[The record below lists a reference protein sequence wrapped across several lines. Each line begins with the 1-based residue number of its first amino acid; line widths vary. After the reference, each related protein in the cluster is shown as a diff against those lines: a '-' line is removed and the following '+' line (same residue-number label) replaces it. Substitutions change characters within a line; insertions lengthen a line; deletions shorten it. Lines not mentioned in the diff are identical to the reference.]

1 MTARP
6 RRRAAVTLAI
16 LASPPHGVIFVERA
30 AHLKNHPG
38 QIGLP
43 GGAVDLADGD
53 DLRRTALREMHEEVG
68 VAPERVHLVG
78 ELPMVSQRVNVFD
91 VTPFVGVVEPGPLTI
106 DAGETAAV
114 FTIPLEIILSDALT
128 EGTISFAER
137 VVESHILD
145 YDGRR
150 VWGLTGAILRSF
162 ADAWSDPQQPL
173 RAAVE
178 GELRAK
184 KRRSGV

>member
-1 MTARP
+1 MP
-6 RRRAAVTLAI
+6 QRRRAAVMLAI
-16 LASPPHGVIFVERA
+16 LALPPHGVIFVERA
-30 AHLKNHPG
+30 KHLKNHPG

-43 GGAVDLADGD
+43 GGAVDAADGD
-53 DLRRTALREMHEEVG
+53 DLRRTALREMEEEVG
-68 VAPERVHLVG
+68 VSEDRVQVVAQ
-78 ELPMVSQRVNVFD
+78 LPMVSQRVNVFD
-91 VTPFVGVVEPGPLTI
+91 VTPFVGVVQPGPLTI

-114 FTIPLEIILSDALT
+114 FTIPLEIILSDALR

-150 VWGLTGAILRSF
+150 VWGLTGKILRSF
-162 ADAWSDPQQPL
+162 ADAWYDETNPL

-178 GELRAK
+178 ASLRTK
-184 KRRSGV
+184 KRGTGA

>member
-1 MTARP
+1 MPP
-6 RRRAAVTLAI
+6 RRRAAVMLAI
-16 LASPPHGVIFVERA
+16 LAGAPHGVIFVERA

-43 GGAVDLADGD
+43 GGAVDDSDGG

-68 VAPERVHLVG
+68 VVPERVHVVG
-78 ELPMVSQRVNVFD
+78 ELPMVSQRNNVFD
-91 VTPFVGVVEPGPLTI
+91 VTPFVGVVDPGPLTI

-114 FTIPLEIILSDALT
+114 FTIPLQIILSDALR

-137 VVESHILD
+137 VVESHVLD

-150 VWGLTGAILRSF
+150 VWGLTGKILRSF
-162 ADAWSDPQQPL
+162 ADAWYDAANPL

-178 GELRAK
+178 GGLHAK
-184 KRRSGV
+184 KRGSGV